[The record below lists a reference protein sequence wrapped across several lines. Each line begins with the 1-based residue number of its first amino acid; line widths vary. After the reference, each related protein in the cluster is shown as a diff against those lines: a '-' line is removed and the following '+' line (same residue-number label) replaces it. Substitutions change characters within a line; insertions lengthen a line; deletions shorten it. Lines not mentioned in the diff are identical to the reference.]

1 MTGNGDQP
9 TVTDDASFVLPT
21 DVSLA
26 GTAEFAVTRYERDIE
41 AMTDAQLDS
50 YAFTV
55 DGAQLLIDEDI
66 DLTLS
71 GRYGVVTIAPDE
83 ESDAR
88 CTALKMQDVTVTA
101 DASTASTE

>member
-1 MTGNGDQP
+1 M
-9 TVTDDASFVLPT
+9 VTRNRLYHFQ

-41 AMTDAQLDS
+41 AMTDAQLDG

-71 GRYGVVTIAPDE
+71 NALAVVTIAPDE

-88 CTALKMQDVTVTA
+88 YRTQDA
-101 DASTASTE
+101 GCHRHRRSLQ